1 MIFTLERYGL
11 SSLCVC
17 YGLSS
22 INFGEFNKA
31 NFDHTPSPN
40 SYLVKDYRIIRGAAT
55 PSS

>member
-1 MIFTLERYGL
+1 MDFH
-11 SSLCVC
+11 LCVC
-17 YGLSS
+17 VMGFPLS

-31 NFDHTPSPN
+31 NFDHNPSPN